1 MMEKKKSVFTL
12 IELLVVIATIAI
24 LASMLLPALSR
35 ARLVAKRMTC
45 MNQLK
50 QIGYAFAQ
58 YANDN
63 SEFLPRVNGSNDNYW
78 RWLTAKYLYNTPDD
92 ILTNTLMGKS
102 IYSCEVAVSL
112 HKKNK
117 ATYGMNRDAGPD
129 ATQKLLL
136 KITRP
141 KSTSKTCLVGDGRWN
156 ASGWWDKG
164 ISTGSYFPDI
174 EHISTTNMLFF
185 DGHTTSLSIHQIP
198 TSTWSSEE
206 GKTFWRGGHTP

>member
-12 IELLVVIATIAI
+12 IELLVVIAIIAI

-50 QIGYAFAQ
+50 QIGYAFVQ

-63 SEFLPRVNGSNDNYW
+63 SEFLPKVNGANDDYW

-92 ILTNTLMGKS
+92 ILANTLMGKS

-112 HKKNK
+112 HQKTK
-117 ATYGMNRDAGPD
+117 ATYGMNRDAGPS
-129 ATQKLLL
+129 ASQKLLL

-141 KSTSKTCLVGDGRWN
+141 KSTSKTCLAGDGRWD
-156 ASGWWDKG
+156 AAGWWDKG
-164 ISTGSYFPDI
+164 ISTDNYFPDG
-174 EHISTTNMLFF
+174 EHLSTTNMLFF

-198 TSTWSSEE
+198 TSTWSSDD